1 MIDFQDDS
9 QKIMDY
15 IQRHIHDNHQLF
27 KTIGYY
33 LKDDQAVKE
42 VKNYFNRRYTNNCM
56 ILMIIIDLFIFI
68 SAIVWIKMSYLTIII
83 KILSLIL
90 LLFIGHR
97 INKILKNFLKKSCQ
111 YRFLYTL
118 LQKVPR
124 EQLEKIY
131 HQVKNG

>member
-1 MIDFQDDS
+1 
-9 QKIMDY
+9 
-15 IQRHIHDNHQLF
+15 
-27 KTIGYY
+27 
-33 LKDDQAVKE
+33 
-42 VKNYFNRRYTNNCM
+42 
-56 ILMIIIDLFIFI
+56 MIIIDLFIFI

-90 LLFIGHR
+90 LLFIGRR
-97 INKILKNFLKKSCQ
+97 IHKILKNFLKESCQ